1 MFMNQL
7 KTVLLLTVISGILM
21 GFGYL
26 LGGYSGV
33 TIAFGIAVVFNFFSY
48 WYSDKI
54 VLKIYH
60 GKEVNSKQHPGLHK
74 IIDELCMKS
83 GLPKPKIYLIPDKNA
98 NAFAT
103 GRNKNHAVV
112 AFSLGIIELLN
123 EEELKGVAAHELAH
137 IKNKDIIL
145 MSIVAM
151 VATTISYVAFIAR
164 FAAFFVGTEDA
175 DGHSG
180 LELLMLGILAPI
192 LALVIQT
199 TISRTREYMAD
210 ASAAKMVGTGLPLAE
225 ALQKLK
231 SDKTIMRFGNS
242 SSAHLFIKNPFKGE
256 GLLNLLSTHPP
267 LGERISRLRSMVI

>member
-1 MFMNQL
+1 MA
-7 KTVLLLTVISGILM
+7 
-21 GFGYL
+21 FGYL
-26 LGGYSGV
+26 FGGYTGV
-33 TIAFGIAVVFNFFSY
+33 TIGLGIAIVFNFFSY

-60 GKEVNSKQHPGLHK
+60 GKEVNAKQNPKLHK
-74 IIDELCMKS
+74 IMGELCMKS

-103 GRNKNHAVV
+103 GRSKNHAVV

-137 IKNKDIIL
+137 IKNKDIII
-145 MSIVAM
+145 SSVVAM
-151 VATTISYVAFIAR
+151 VATAISYIAFVAR

-192 LALVIQT
+192 LALLIQT
-199 TISRTREYMAD
+199 TISRTREYLAD
-210 ASAAKMVGTGLPLAE
+210 ETAAKMMGTGLPLAE

-231 SDKTIMRFGNS
+231 SDRTIMRFGNS

-267 LGERISRLRSMVI
+267 LGERISRLRSMII